1 MVWQEGNK
9 NMNKLPLEVVV
20 KSIGRLIEIYEETK
34 IVWNLLSSRLL
45 DLNIQSSKIIQIS
58 KKEQERTE

>member
-45 DLNIQSSKIIQIS
+45 DLNIRSSKIIQIS